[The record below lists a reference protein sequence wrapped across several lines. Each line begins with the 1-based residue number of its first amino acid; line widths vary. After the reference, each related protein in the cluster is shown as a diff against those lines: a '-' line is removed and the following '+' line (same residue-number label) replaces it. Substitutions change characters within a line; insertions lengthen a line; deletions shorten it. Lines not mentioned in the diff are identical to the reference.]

1 MSDCVGRTYGYNG
14 LGKDISVSKKI
25 RVVYISIY
33 LLIVE
38 DGLKYMFLMF
48 EVMALMFVMLFCSVT
63 NSKREIERLEQEQL
77 ELQSIQREIHELEDT
92 LDFLEMMRRTAEDSE
107 K

>member
-1 MSDCVGRTYGYNG
+1 M
-14 LGKDISVSKKI
+14 
-25 RVVYISIY
+25 
-33 LLIVE
+33 IVE

-107 K
+107 E